1 MAGIRQHRAGEI
13 VRQGLQVPSGA
24 DVGFQQSQEC
34 TDRRIFVFELG
45 ACDDDFAAAQLE
57 CHLAAGIDTQRLP
70 DRLGE
75 GDLPL
80 GRECGELVDAGHGC
94 APVFDPHASMVRKFP
109 YLVNPGI
116 LWGVVLHKLCSIPL
130 QKGPS

>member
-1 MAGIRQHRAGEI
+1 VLGLCAG
-13 VRQGLQVPSGA
+13 
-24 DVGFQQSQEC
+24 
-34 TDRRIFVFELG
+34 
-45 ACDDDFAAAQLE
+45 DDDFAAAQLE
-57 CHLAAGIDTQRLP
+57 GHLAAGGHTQRLP
-70 DRLGE
+70 DGLGQR
-75 GDLPL
+75 DLSF
-80 GRECGELVDAGHGC
+80 GRECGEFVDAGHGW